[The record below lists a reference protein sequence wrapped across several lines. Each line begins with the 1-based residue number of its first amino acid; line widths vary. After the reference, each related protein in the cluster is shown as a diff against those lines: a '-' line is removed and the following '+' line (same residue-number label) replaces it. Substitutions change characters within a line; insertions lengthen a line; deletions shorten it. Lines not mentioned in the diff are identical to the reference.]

1 MQVKVFEAS
10 DMASGLQMVKDELG
24 PDALI
29 LSTKTIRSS
38 KLGLLGKNR
47 FEITA
52 AIDSVWPEKKNNSLN
67 FQNRFKEKSTERE
80 ILLTTD
86 SDQPHDSPLTYNSA
100 LQLNGLE
107 TNGLETNGLE
117 TNGLEEAD
125 GLDNNGLESIPIK
138 QEEQVAPAEN
148 QSNLQSEVDELKG
161 MIKNLG
167 REMLRINN
175 SRPAVRTPLAS
186 KHCTTDDGHLQSLQQ
201 RLLDYGIT
209 PETAQTISGF
219 ANESLTLDQLTD
231 PFKLQEYIE
240 GIIQEL
246 VHVNS
251 DIFKE
256 NKRQHRVALVGPTGV
271 GKTTTL
277 AKIAAGYLS
286 KHSASIGFITI
297 DTYRIAA
304 VEQLKVYGDIMNI
317 PVEVVLSPEQL
328 EQALLKL
335 RDKDLLLIDT
345 AGRSPQDSL
354 CIEELASFLNP
365 ELDIEKHL
373 VLSATTR
380 DKELFEAIQ
389 RFSILDIDNTIITKI
404 DECTSLGLLLDIQ
417 IREKIPYS
425 YITNGQRVPEDIM
438 EADKKILT
446 QLIMS
451 PGKGLPYE

>member
-1 MQVKVFEAS
+1 MQVKIFESS
-10 DMASGLQMVKDELG
+10 DMASGLKMVKDELG

-29 LSTKTIRSS
+29 LSTKTIRSG

-52 AIDSVWPEKKNNSLN
+52 AVDSVWPNKSNRQRPQ
-67 FQNRFKEKSTERE
+67 QNKLTERNM
-80 ILLTTD
+80 LLGTVPD
-86 SDQPHDSPLTYNSA
+86 EPLPTYNSA
-100 LQLNGLE
+100 MKLNE
-107 TNGLETNGLE
+107 TPKASSDPGQKYNE
-117 TNGLEEAD
+117 
-125 GLDNNGLESIPIK
+125 P
-138 QEEQVAPAEN
+138 VAVISEDK
-148 QSNLQSEVDELKG
+148 SDLQSEVDELKG

-175 SRPAVRTPLAS
+175 CRPVIETGSHPENPS
-186 KHCTTDDGHLQSLQQ
+186 TDDSYLNTLQQ
-201 RLLDYGIT
+201 RLLDYGISAGT
-209 PETAQTISGF
+209 TSTITGF
-219 ANESLTLDQLTD
+219 AKESLTLDQLSD
-231 PFKLQEYIE
+231 PFKQQAFIE
-240 GIIQEL
+240 KTLCEL
-246 VHVNS
+246 IHVRPH
-251 DIFKE
+251 IFKE
-256 NKRQHRVALVGPTGV
+256 NKRQHRLALVGPTGV

-277 AKIAAGYLS
+277 AKIAAEYLNKYS
-286 KHSASIGFITI
+286 SSIGFITI

-317 PVEVVLSPEQL
+317 PVEVVLTPEQL
-328 EQALLKL
+328 DQALLKL
-335 RDKDLLLIDT
+335 RDKDLILIDT

-354 CIEELASFLNP
+354 CIEELVTFFNP
-365 ELDIEKHL
+365 ELEIEKHL

-380 DKELFEAIQ
+380 ETELFEAIQ
-389 RFSILDIDNTIITKI
+389 RFSILGLDNTIITKI

-446 QLIMS
+446 EIIMS

>member
-1 MQVKVFEAS
+1 MQVKIFESS
-10 DMASGLQMVKDELG
+10 DMASGLKMVKDELG

-29 LSTKTIRSS
+29 LSTKTIRSG

-52 AIDSVWPEKKNNSLN
+52 AVDSAWPDQKNSTMSP
-67 FQNRFKEKSTERE
+67 QDKITERNM
-80 ILLTTD
+80 LLGTD
-86 SDQPHDSPLTYNSA
+86 LGMREESLPTYNSSMQIND
-100 LQLNGLE
+100 LSNKQQE
-107 TNGLETNGLE
+107 SS
-117 TNGLEEAD
+117 
-125 GLDNNGLESIPIK
+125 LDDKDPS
-138 QEEQVAPAEN
+138 VAFPAN

-175 SRPAVRTPLAS
+175 SRQAVEMNFQPENTP
-186 KHCTTDDGHLQSLQQ
+186 TDDNYLLSFRQ
-201 RLLDYGIT
+201 RLLDYGISVN
-209 PETAQTISGF
+209 TATTISGF
-219 ANESLTLDQLTD
+219 AKESLTLDQLSD
-231 PFKLQEYIE
+231 PFQQQEFIE
-240 GIIQEL
+240 KTICEL
-246 VHVNS
+246 IHVNS

-256 NKRQHRVALVGPTGV
+256 KKRQHRIALVGPTGV

-286 KHSASIGFITI
+286 KHSSSIGFITI

-335 RDKDLLLIDT
+335 RDKDLVLIDT

-354 CIEELASFLNP
+354 CIEELVTFFNA
-365 ELDIEKHL
+365 ELEIDKHL

-380 DKELFEAIQ
+380 ETEIFEAIQ
-389 RFSILDIDNTIITKI
+389 RFSILGIDNAIITKI

-417 IREKIPYS
+417 IREEIPYS
-425 YITNGQRVPEDIM
+425 YITNGQRVPEDIL
-438 EADKKILT
+438 EADKNLLT
-446 QLIMS
+446 QIIMS

>member
-1 MQVKVFEAS
+1 MQVKVFESS
-10 DMASGLQMVKDELG
+10 DMASGLKMVKDELG

-29 LSTKTIRSS
+29 LSTKTIRSG

-52 AIDSVWPEKKNNSLN
+52 AVDSVWPDKKNNNLN
-67 FQNRFKEKSTERE
+67 SQSSSQQHPTERD
-80 ILLTTD
+80 ILLDTD
-86 SDQPHDSPLTYNSA
+86 IDQPLDASPTYNSA
-100 LQLNGLE
+100 FQLNGLAANKPE
-107 TNGLETNGLE
+107 TI
-117 TNGLEEAD
+117 A
-125 GLDNNGLESIPIK
+125 IK
-138 QEEQVAPAEN
+138 QEYSVATKEN

-175 SRPAVRTPLAS
+175 SHPTVETTLES
-186 KHCTTDDGHLQSLQQ
+186 KHPETDDGYLQSLQQ

-209 PETAQTISGF
+209 PETAKTISGF
-219 ANESLTLDQLTD
+219 AKESLTLDQLTD
-231 PFKLQEYIE
+231 PFKLQKYIE
-240 GIIQEL
+240 EIIQGFI
-246 VHVNS
+246 HVNP

-328 EQALLKL
+328 EPALLKL
-335 RDKDLLLIDT
+335 RDKELVLIDT

-365 ELDIEKHL
+365 ELGIEKHL

-404 DECTSLGLLLDIQ
+404 DECTSFGLLLDIQ
-417 IREKIPYS
+417 IREEISYS

>member
-1 MQVKVFEAS
+1 MQVKVFESS
-10 DMASGLQMVKDELG
+10 DMASGLKMVKEELG

-29 LSTKTIRSS
+29 LSTKTIRSG
-38 KLGLLGKNR
+38 KLGLLGKSR

-52 AIDSVWPEKKNNSLN
+52 AVDSVWPDKKNNTLN
-67 FQNRFKEKSTERE
+67 FQAKAQDKLTERD
-80 ILLTTD
+80 ILLGAD
-86 SDQPHDSPLTYNSA
+86 IDQPQDESLTYNAA
-100 LQLNGLE
+100 LQLKGLQSNGP
-107 TNGLETNGLE
+107 
-117 TNGLEEAD
+117 
-125 GLDNNGLESIPIK
+125 ESIPIK
-138 QEEQVAPAEN
+138 QESPDTCTEN

-175 SRPAVRTPLAS
+175 SQPTVRKTLAANHS
-186 KHCTTDDGHLQSLQQ
+186 KTDDAHLQSLQQ

-209 PETAQTISGF
+209 PETAKTISGF
-219 ANESLTLDQLTD
+219 ASEALTLDQLTD
-231 PFKLQEYIE
+231 PFKLQEYLE
-240 GIIQEL
+240 EIIQEFI
-246 VHVNS
+246 HVNE

-277 AKIAAGYLS
+277 AKIAASYLS
-286 KHSASIGFITI
+286 KHSPSIGFITI

-335 RDKDLLLIDT
+335 RDKDLVLIDT

-365 ELDIEKHL
+365 DLGIEKHL

-389 RFSILDIDNTIITKI
+389 RFSLLDIDNTIITKI

-417 IREKIPYS
+417 IREQIPYS

-438 EADKKILT
+438 EADKKIIT